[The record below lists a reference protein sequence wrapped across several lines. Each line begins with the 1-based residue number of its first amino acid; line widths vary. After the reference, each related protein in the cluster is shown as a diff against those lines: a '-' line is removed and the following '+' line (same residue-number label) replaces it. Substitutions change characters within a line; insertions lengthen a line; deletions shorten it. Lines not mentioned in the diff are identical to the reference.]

1 MDEFKKLN
9 FIKNGYIQFNNLLD
23 KKNCEEFLKKIY
35 ELKNYDKT
43 NLFLSEKEFLSN
55 PSFEKKKPR

>member
-35 ELKNYDKT
+35 ELKN
-43 NLFLSEKEFLSN
+43 
-55 PSFEKKKPR
+55 